1 MYKQLTSNTK
11 DTETD
16 NDDGQRRSNR
26 LSTTK
31 KVTGI
36 SGATD
41 GGQVSTGGKPVDM
54 ATTGTTAK
62 AAQPKPGATTG
73 KGLVPVTPKRTGSR
87 DPRE

>member
-16 NDDGQRRSNR
+16 SDGQRRSKR
-26 LSTTK
+26 LSTK

-41 GGQVSTGGKPVDM
+41 GGQVSTGGKPVDT